1 MNDKKFSKMPGWKI
15 ILIFMVFIYLINVI
29 VSFIY
34 KNNFTITNIFVW
46 AIIETVITT
55 ILFLVFFWLFSSKK
69 ENNKESN
76 NETVNKDTEN
86 LA

>member
-69 ENNKESN
+69 ENIKESN
-76 NETVNKDTEN
+76 NETVNKDSEN
-86 LA
+86 LD